1 MNDVLSDMLSDV
13 YDSNLCDDVICI
25 IATPTNCCLLIVWT
39 MKVTHY
45 TERSLIK
52 KEALNNVVTSYI
64 HEICNNIVFLLVCLH
79 HLLLDRSHTMAG
91 LPVSSP

>member
-1 MNDVLSDMLSDV
+1 METKIDNPDEHGDGEVNDVLSDMLSDV

-25 IATPTNCCLLIVWT
+25 IATPTNYCLLIVWT

-52 KEALNNVVTSYI
+52 K
-64 HEICNNIVFLLVCLH
+64 
-79 HLLLDRSHTMAG
+79 
-91 LPVSSP
+91 P